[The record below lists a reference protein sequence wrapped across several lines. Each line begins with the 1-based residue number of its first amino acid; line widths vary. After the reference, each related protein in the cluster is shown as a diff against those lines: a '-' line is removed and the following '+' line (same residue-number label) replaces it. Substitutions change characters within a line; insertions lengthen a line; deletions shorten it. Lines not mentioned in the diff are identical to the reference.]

1 MISASLNRCKGM
13 EDQVGDFLKQLAAKL
28 ELVLLISFSF
38 EKLLSQVATLTAI
51 VRKIRSNVTIFRTE
65 FPRLYFWINCR
76 SSAEPSYPN
85 VNCTSATS
93 YNCDATV
100 TFFLIAQQWTA
111 SDATTHQYFF
121 FGYQPPVQLTGLL
134 GIWMQHGDLKIF
146 IMMHQHIEA
155 RNHLPEKKR
164 GTITEPLKVT

>member
-1 MISASLNRCKGM
+1 MPIVLCIDNLARFLNRKVLIL
-13 EDQVGDFLKQLAAKL
+13 DIKQFL
-28 ELVLLISFSF
+28 VSFSF

-51 VRKIRSNVTIFRTE
+51 VTKIRSIITMLGTE
-65 FPRLYFWINCR
+65 FPRLHFWLKCK
-76 SSAEPSYPN
+76 SSRGPSFST
-85 VNCTSATS
+85 VSCTSATS
-93 YNCDATV
+93 YNCDVTI